1 MGKKQIKQGPDLDV
15 PPPLP
20 QKELYQRV
28 NFALQASAY
37 LHSLA
42 SVAGSSDRKGKR
54 KARGDVGDDGVGEGY
69 VDMGGL
75 AMGNMKATRK
85 MAAHTQLKL
94 DPSIKRGVCRGCG
107 TVLIPGLTSRVRNR
121 PDRRNLHISH
131 TTCLECSRS
140 LSIPSPPVDLACGA
154 TVDGPVRRAR
164 REKIAKRS
172 KVAFHARER
181 GHGSKGHAL
190 WVNDRRVDNWGERA
204 DQSIGGGEGQNM
216 A

>member
-54 KARGDVGDDGVGEGY
+54 KATGDVGDDGVGEGY

-94 DPSIKRGVCRGCG
+94 WVYSPF
-107 TVLIPGLTSRVRNR
+107 VLSKTSRADSQRPFNQAGRVPWMWNR
-121 PDRRNLHISH
+121 AHPRTD
-131 TTCLECSRS
+131 
-140 LSIPSPPVDLACGA
+140 
-154 TVDGPVRRAR
+154 
-164 REKIAKRS
+164 
-172 KVAFHARER
+172 
-181 GHGSKGHAL
+181 
-190 WVNDRRVDNWGERA
+190 
-204 DQSIGGGEGQNM
+204 
-216 A
+216 